1 MREPIYPDSR
11 MTRNLLA
18 RLLVWVALAAYSL
31 TAALPGGGVV
41 LCLEPDGH
49 VTLEVVGAGCT
60 PCCSPEEGDAG
71 SSTGARVESCPC
83 TDVTLAAAQ
92 ISVPKTKAS
101 ETPDLATGAIACV
114 RVATDDAHAAKN
126 CRAIA
131 PGVQRS
137 SPVELVR
144 SVVLRV

>member
-1 MREPIYPDSR
+1 MG
-11 MTRNLLA
+11 RNLLA

-41 LCLEPDGH
+41 LCLESDGH
-49 VTLEVVGAGCT
+49 VTIEVVGAGCT
-60 PCCSPEEGDAG
+60 PCCSSELDDAG
-71 SSTGARVESCPC
+71 SGARVESCPC

-92 ISVPKTKAS
+92 ISVPKTKVS
-101 ETPDLATGAIACV
+101 ETPDLATGALACV
-114 RVATDDAHAAKN
+114 SVATVDAHAAKN

-137 SPVELVR
+137 SAVELVR